1 MNSMLSAPESPR
13 GARVLDSLAD
23 ALMKLFSD
31 LLASSGHVD
40 TDTILT
46 TVTSTIAEQIPVT
59 CIAILM
65 KSDPDMSRVVTADR
79 VHPEIAEYIDDY
91 IATLTRPR
99 EAPTAGFSQRVIEA
113 GAPLFV
119 PRMEF
124 ETLMSAVSP
133 AGRQYVQD
141 HPAPIANA
149 FTSLLM
155 VPMHAGP
162 ATVGTLG
169 LFDWYAS
176 GVLNEADIDWMQR
189 AADRVGLAID
199 NAQVRN
205 QAIERLAR
213 LTSLSEIAL
222 AVASAQDVRQTL
234 KLIVDRVIATL
245 RVDAADIL
253 LVDETDGSLSVA
265 SAAGFKSRV
274 VPEFRFGLPSEAA
287 KKSMWEV
294 KLAPANAVDWM
305 SQPMRSVLALEGLKS
320 HVAAPLRVADKILGV
335 LEVFSRDDISADEEW
350 VSFLE
355 TMADHAAVAV
365 ESAEMAIAV
374 RRAEPSRSLRRVSRP
389 ELNDREVR
397 ILRLLV
403 DGATNREV
411 GEQLHLSHN
420 TIKFHIRQL
429 LQKAGVSNRT
439 ELATTAA
446 LQGWV

>member
-1 MNSMLSAPESPR
+1 MNSMLSAPQSPR
-13 GARVLDSLAD
+13 GARVLDSLVD
-23 ALMKLFSD
+23 ALMKLFSE
-31 LLASSGHVD
+31 LLTSSGRVD
-40 TDTILT
+40 TDVILT
-46 TVTSTIAEQIPVT
+46 TVTSTIAQHIPAT
-59 CIAILM
+59 CVAILM
-65 KSDPDMSRVVTADR
+65 KSDPDMSRVVTADHVR
-79 VHPEIAEYIDDY
+79 PEIAEYIDDY

-124 ETLMSAVSP
+124 ETLMSVVSP
-133 AGRQYVQD
+133 AGRQYVHD
-141 HPAPIANA
+141 HPSPIANE
-149 FTSLLM
+149 FPSLLI

-169 LFDWYAS
+169 LFDWYAG

-234 KLIVDRVIATL
+234 KLIVQRVIATL

-253 LVDETDGSLSVA
+253 LIDETDGPLSMA

-274 VPEFRFGLPSEAA
+274 ISEFRFGMPSQAA
-287 KKSMWEV
+287 QQSMLEV
-294 KLAPANAVDWM
+294 KVAPANTVDWM
-305 SQPMRSVLALEGLKS
+305 TQPMRSVLALEGLKS
-320 HVAAPLRVADKILGV
+320 HVAAPLRVTNRVLGV
-335 LEVFSRDDISADEEW
+335 LEVFSRDDIAADQEW
-350 VSFLE
+350 ISFLE
-355 TMADHAAVAV
+355 TMAGQA
-365 ESAEMAIAV
+365 AIAV
-374 RRAEPSRSLRRVSRP
+374 ETTEMANALRRNEPSRSGARSPRP
-389 ELNDREVR
+389 DLNDRELQ

-403 DGATNREV
+403 GGA
-411 GEQLHLSHN
+411 
-420 TIKFHIRQL
+420 
-429 LQKAGVSNRT
+429 
-439 ELATTAA
+439 
-446 LQGWV
+446 

>member
-23 ALMKLFSD
+23 ALMNLFGD
-31 LLASSGHVD
+31 LLASSGRVD
-40 TDTILT
+40 TDAILT

-79 VHPEIAEYIDDY
+79 AHPEIDDY

-124 ETLMSAVSP
+124 ETLMSVVSP

-189 AADRVGLAID
+189 AADRVGLTID

-287 KKSMWEV
+287 RQSMLEV
-294 KLAPANAVDWM
+294 KLALAN
-305 SQPMRSVLALEGLKS
+305 
-320 HVAAPLRVADKILGV
+320 
-335 LEVFSRDDISADEEW
+335 
-350 VSFLE
+350 
-355 TMADHAAVAV
+355 
-365 ESAEMAIAV
+365 
-374 RRAEPSRSLRRVSRP
+374 
-389 ELNDREVR
+389 
-397 ILRLLV
+397 
-403 DGATNREV
+403 
-411 GEQLHLSHN
+411 
-420 TIKFHIRQL
+420 
-429 LQKAGVSNRT
+429 
-439 ELATTAA
+439 
-446 LQGWV
+446 